1 MSVSPYAC
9 PIFCLSAKES
19 VLTIVIVGDGDNSV
33 AYFYDFCLCL
43 SALTTE
49 KLSVII
55 GDGEGSNFFSV
66 CLR

>member
-1 MSVSPYAC
+1 MRN
-9 PIFCLSAKES
+9 
-19 VLTIVIVGDGDNSV
+19 VIVGDGDSRA